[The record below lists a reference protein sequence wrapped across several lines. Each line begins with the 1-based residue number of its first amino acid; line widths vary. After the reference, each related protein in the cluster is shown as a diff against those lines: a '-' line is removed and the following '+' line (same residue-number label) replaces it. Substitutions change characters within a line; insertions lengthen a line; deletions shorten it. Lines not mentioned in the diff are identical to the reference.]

1 VDAQAVSL
9 AAAVPA
15 GGAARAWLPAAW
27 SGLLIAILAFLV
39 LYPTAMLL
47 IGALTTTNP
56 VVEGYRFAD
65 MSIGNFLAVA
75 ANPNVAMALANSL
88 IACGGGTILA
98 VTIGLSFAWVVV
110 RTNTPCKR
118 LIASAGMLP
127 LFVPPL
133 VAGVAWSILGSPR
146 SGLLNMLAAKAGIP
160 FHIDLYT
167 MPGMI
172 FVFGIYYAPY
182 VYMFTAAALRN
193 MDPSLEE
200 AAEISGASAARTM
213 ATVTFPLILPAI
225 ISGMLLSFVVMLGIY
240 GVPAVLGA
248 PANISLL
255 TTYIFALTAWSPPLY
270 NTAAAVAVILMVVTG
285 FLVWLQQ
292 KVLSGRSYTT
302 VAGKAFRPRSLN
314 LGPWRFLTL
323 AMAIVYLF
331 VVVVLPSIA
340 LLIAAFRKFLFI
352 RDIPSLFDAKQ
363 YGWQH
368 FSKMFDNPLTI
379 TSIINSLKVGV
390 ITAVIGGVLAFAIG
404 YTITRSRAPWRR
416 TIDVITTIP
425 VAIPGLVIGVA
436 YLWAWIGLP
445 IGIYGTL
452 WILALAFVA
461 RFMPDTV
468 KALTTSLLQIHR
480 ELEEAAWICGRGTM
494 GTIGSI
500 VLPLARP
507 GVVAAMTLLFIL
519 AIRELGSSLFLY
531 SSGTM
536 VMAVQLLSY
545 YEGGNIGI
553 TAAFSLVQMVL
564 LGVLITIT
572 NRLSRGAPIGV
583 TPSGPVRTG

>member
-1 VDAQAVSL
+1 VNAQASSH
-9 AAAVPA
+9 AI
-15 GGAARAWLPAAW
+15 GAMKTTARQERAWMPWTW
-27 SGLLIAILAFLV
+27 SGMLLMVLAFLV

-56 VVEGYRFAD
+56 VVEGYKLSD
-65 MSIGNFLAVA
+65 LSIGNFLTVA
-75 ANPNVAMALANSL
+75 ANQNVAYALMNSM
-88 IACGGGTILA
+88 IACGGGTVVAL
-98 VTIGLSFAWVVV
+98 VIGLSFAWVVV
-110 RTNTPCKR
+110 RTNTPCKG

-133 VAGVAWSILGSPR
+133 VAGVAWAILGSPKT
-146 SGLLNMLAAKAGIP
+146 GLINLVLAKLGID
-160 FHIDLYT
+160 FRFDLYS
-167 MPGMI
+167 MSGMI

-225 ISGMLLSFVVMLGIY
+225 ISSMLLSFVVMLGIY
-240 GVPAVLGA
+240 GIPAVLGA
-248 PANISLL
+248 PANIPVL

-270 NTAAAVAVILMVVTG
+270 NTAAAVAVILMMVTG
-285 FLVWLQQ
+285 LMVYAQQ
-292 KVLSGRSYTT
+292 KVLTGRSFTT

-323 AMAIVYLF
+323 GLAIVYLL

-340 LLIAAFRKFLFI
+340 LIIAAFRKFLFI
-352 RDIPSLFDAKQ
+352 RDIPAIFDMKQ

-368 FSKMFDNPLTI
+368 FIKMFDNPLTVQ
-379 TSIINSLKVGV
+379 SMINSMKVGL
-390 ITAVIGGVLAFAIG
+390 ITAVVGGILSFAIG
-404 YTITRSRAPWRR
+404 YTITRSQAPARR
-416 TIDVITTIP
+416 TIDMITTIP

-445 IGIYGTL
+445 GGLYGTF

-461 RFMPDTV
+461 RFLPDTV
-468 KALTTSLLQIHR
+468 RALSTSLMQIHR
-480 ELEEAAWICGRGTM
+480 ELEEAAWICGRGLF
-494 GTIGSI
+494 GTITSV

-519 AIRELGSSLFLY
+519 SIRELGSSLFLY

-536 VMAVQLLSY
+536 VMAVQLLGY

-564 LGVLITIT
+564 LAVLISFT
-572 NRLSRGAPIGV
+572 NYLSRGAAQGSV
-583 TPSGPVRTG
+583 GRSG